1 MLRVL
6 AALWKYGEE
15 CEQRSRLF
23 GKLDIKCYNT
33 FIMNHE
39 TRRPNN
45 ESEYNPKQPDGKL
58 SRRRFLIGGAVLV
71 AGLIT
76 PETPEFKQSSGKPSK
91 PRYDTP
97 EAAKPVSIEVEKI
110 PKPPQFFELTDRLN
124 NPETPDGAFMGAM
137 VVKYADN
144 PSRDL
149 QTEADLINKYWRSKG
164 LPRPAINNP
173 SVHRLRM
180 GGDITS
186 ETAEDFNI
194 LLDEAAVA
202 HRDTDNGLVLIALH
216 NITPV
221 KGPVELN
228 GVVYDQP
235 QMGINELVMPGD
247 VLEVILPSLKS
258 PGFIDVFRFAAA
270 DSRTIAYPAEIQTAY
285 ERAPLDE
292 RVLPEDSVLARTYI
306 CWPPGQANDRLM
318 VDWAPQNT
326 ETMPGTV
333 QVL

>member
-1 MLRVL
+1 MWAVQVRKL
-6 AALWKYGEE
+6 A
-15 CEQRSRLF
+15 
-23 GKLDIKCYNT
+23 KLDKKCYNT
-33 FIMNHE
+33 FMTNHE
-39 TRRPNN
+39 HDRLPDDSNH
-45 ESEYNPKQPDGKL
+45 NPERTNGGKYL
-58 SRRRFLIGGAVLV
+58 SRRGFLFGGAVLL
-71 AGLIT
+71 AGLVT
-76 PETPEFKQSSGKPSK
+76 PKAPESRQSSGKTQK
-91 PRYDTP
+91 PRHETP
-97 EAAKPVSIEVEKI
+97 RTAIPVQAEVEKT
-110 PKPPQFFELTDRLN
+110 PQPPRFFELIDRLN
-124 NPETPDGAFMGAM
+124 NPETPDGSFMGAI

-149 QTEADLINKYWRSKG
+149 RSEADLINKYWKSKG
-164 LPRPAINNP
+164 LPRPPVNNP

-180 GGDITS
+180 GGDITN

-221 KGPVELN
+221 RGPVELN
-228 GVVYDQP
+228 GVIYDQP

-247 VLEVILPSLKS
+247 VMEVVLPSLKN

-270 DSRTIAYPAEIQTAY
+270 GSRTIAYPAEIQTAY
-285 ERAPLDE
+285 ENAPPDGG
-292 RVLPEDSVLARTYI
+292 VLPEDSVLARTYI
-306 CWPPGQANDRLM
+306 CWPPGQANNRLL

-333 QVL
+333 RV